1 MHFSLPPPP
10 QTTYLHLMTAVQ
22 LSVSIQHCKSRRGA
36 CALQTPEARDGPIVV
51 YGDVM
56 HRMARRMKT

>member
-22 LSVSIQHCKSRRGA
+22 HCKSRRGA
-36 CALQTPEARDGPIVV
+36 CALQTPEAGDGPIVV